1 MTVIGI
7 TRCLMT
13 LWTLI
18 TNDINSNYSFMN
30 KLHFNWILISDEI
43 ALIVL
48 LFTKILINNDSN
60 SNHELL
66 NSFSLLGF
74 SSVMTTLLNSFCLIR
89 LCKMITVYSKYHFLY
104 IILFFISLFV
114 SLLFWTEYVWVFLSV
129 PIQKIIITVCSQL
142 LRSAS
147 HFHFVESHSSAF
159 SNTDKREWKCTQSSA

>member
-1 MTVIGI
+1 MMTVFTGDYYLLNNPFCGFSSVMTVIGI

-43 ALIVL
+43 ALIIL

-66 NSFSLLGF
+66 NNFSLLGF

-89 LCKMITVYSKYHFLY
+89 LCKMIIVYSKYHFFY
-104 IILFFISLFV
+104 IILLFISLF
-114 SLLFWTEYVWVFLSV
+114 LYCLNRICLSV
-129 PIQKIIITVCSQL
+129 FKCPYSKDYN
-142 LRSAS
+142 
-147 HFHFVESHSSAF
+147 HSMF
-159 SNTDKREWKCTQSSA
+159 SIAALCKPLSFR